1 MTNKATGGCLCG
13 AVKYQVTGVLRPVVA
28 CHCTQCQKTS
38 GHHVA
43 ATSAPRE
50 NIALLEEQGL
60 KWYFSSK
67 GIRRGFVSNVV
78 EIYFGIIRINPL
90 FLSLLAL

>member
-50 NIALLEEQGL
+50 NIALLE
-60 KWYFSSK
+60 
-67 GIRRGFVSNVV
+67 
-78 EIYFGIIRINPL
+78 
-90 FLSLLAL
+90 